1 MTGGRTDGHESE
13 RESMRE
19 ALKHT
24 AVALKGSGLAFA
36 LGGGYAAW
44 ALGGPEPEHDVDF
57 VVAEQDRAHAARVL
71 EEAGLCVQAPPED
84 WLFKVVRDGA
94 VVDVIH
100 RIGGEPVAP
109 ELLERAVETEVLS
122 IRMPVVSATDL
133 VAGKLLAL
141 SEHACDYGKVL
152 PAARALREQVD
163 WDLLRGQVADN
174 PYAGAF
180 LVLVQRLGVAP
191 A

>member
-1 MTGGRTDGHESE
+1 VTDE
-13 RESMRE
+13 REAMRE

-24 AVALKGSGLAFA
+24 AVALKGSEVAFA

-44 ALGGPEPEHDVDF
+44 ALGGPEPDHDVDF
-57 VVAEQDRAHAARVL
+57 VVADHDRAHAMRVL
-71 EEAGLCVQAPPED
+71 EDAGLRVETPPED
-84 WLFKVVRDGA
+84 WLFKVFQDDA
-94 VVDVIH
+94 MVDVIH
-100 RIGGEPVAP
+100 RIGGEPVDP
-109 ELLERAVETEVLS
+109 ELLERAVDTEVLS
-122 IRMPVVSATDL
+122 IRMPVLSATDL

-152 PAARALREQVD
+152 PAARALREQVE
-163 WDLLRGQVADN
+163 WEHLRSQVTDN
-174 PYAGAF
+174 PYAEAF

>member
-1 MTGGRTDGHESE
+1 MTDGRTDG
-13 RESMRE
+13 RAALRE

-24 AVALKGSGLAFA
+24 AVALKSSEVDFA

-57 VVAEQDRAHAARVL
+57 VVAEGDRARAMRAL
-71 EEAGLCVQAPPED
+71 EDAGLRVESPPED
-84 WLFKVVRDGA
+84 WLFKVFRDDA
-94 VVDVIH
+94 MVDVIH
-100 RIGGEPVAP
+100 RIGGEPVDVA
-109 ELLERAVETEVLS
+109 LLERAVDTEVLS
-122 IRMPVVSATDL
+122 IRMPVLSATDL

-141 SEHACDYGKVL
+141 SEHACDFGTVL

-163 WDLLRGQVADN
+163 WSALRTRVADN
-174 PYAGAF
+174 PYAEAF

-191 A
+191 G

>member
-1 MTGGRTDGHESE
+1 MTDE
-13 RESMRE
+13 REVMRE

-24 AVALKGSGLAFA
+24 AVALKGSEVAFA

-44 ALGGPEPEHDVDF
+44 ALGGPEPDHDVDF
-57 VVAEQDRAHAARVL
+57 VVADQDRARAMRVL
-71 EEAGLCVQAPPED
+71 EDAGLRVETPPED
-84 WLFKVVRDGA
+84 WLFKVLLGEA

-100 RIGGEPVAP
+100 RIGGEPVDP
-109 ELLERAVETEVLS
+109 DLLERTVETEVLS
-122 IRMPVVSATDL
+122 IRMPVLSATDL

-141 SEHACDYGKVL
+141 SEHACDLGKVL

-163 WDLLRGQVADN
+163 WERLRSTVAAN
-174 PYAGAF
+174 PYAEAF